1 MPPELKKTIASISE
15 MTCENCVFSHNRDKD
30 MVECCNQDTSD
41 WQRDDDEFCSKGTWR
56 LVVAQNRV
64 SLGCFEVCYD
74 YLTEA
79 E

>member
-1 MPPELKKTIASISE
+1 MPPEVKPVISSLAE
-15 MTCENCVFSHNRDKD
+15 MTCENCVFYCSTEKDVCHNT
-30 MVECCNQDTSD
+30 NAQDWFT
-41 WQRDDDEFCSKGTWR
+41 QPINFCSQGTWR
-56 LVVAQNRV
+56 LVIAQNRV